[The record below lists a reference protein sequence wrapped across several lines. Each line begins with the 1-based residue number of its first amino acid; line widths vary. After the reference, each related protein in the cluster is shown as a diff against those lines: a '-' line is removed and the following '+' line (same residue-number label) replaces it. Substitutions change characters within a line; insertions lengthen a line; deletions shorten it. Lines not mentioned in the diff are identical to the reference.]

1 MPCYTDYGSG
11 IELVWVRV
19 LLSVGGEMGKHES
32 RVDYENLIR
41 DLAEMY
47 PFDVADVVVVEL
59 VANALDAR
67 ASRISIGYDADNR
80 TLVVEDNGDG
90 MSASQFDDYH
100 NFAAG
105 LKTRGTG
112 IGFAGIGAK
121 ISFNIAD
128 RVITETRSEHFSAG
142 SNWYLHSR
150 KRLLWE
156 DIELTQL
163 KGHGTRVEV
172 RFRMD
177 EAPSYSTTQDLV
189 ALLRR
194 HYLPLL
200 DSQFL
205 AVFERLA
212 HCAYTPALRFV
223 LNGEVIKP
231 GRVTTDFSLDDV
243 KEFYPRRG
251 RKLIGYGLLGVAQK
265 EYPIAPDVCG
275 VLLCTHG
282 KVIKADLF
290 NQFPSNLGPRIFG
303 VVEVPEFV
311 KFVTTA
317 KTDFTRKG
325 KVREFERLYG
335 PIREEFKAWLK
346 EIGAE
351 PAEIAGTDE
360 ARKLERE
367 LKKIVE
373 DIPELA
379 DFFGFRS
386 RKKVLVASD
395 NGDVRAQ
402 SHEGVQETF
411 PVGKGTKG
419 REPGPVDVGEQPGEA
434 LVENAQGPE
443 RARPISRTARR
454 GPRITFAKV
463 PDRMDLAWVEGNSV
477 VVNTGHPCYARAQ
490 SSTRVR
496 RLHSLFAIGSA
507 IQRFLGSESDTPDL
521 MFLDRMMGAW
531 GKK

>member
-1 MPCYTDYGSG
+1 MPCYTDYGSA
-11 IELVWVRV
+11 IELVWVWA
-19 LLSVGGEMGKHES
+19 LLSLGGEMGKHES
-32 RVDYENLIR
+32 SVNYENLIR

-47 PFDVADVVVVEL
+47 PFAVGDVVVVEL
-59 VANALDAR
+59 VANALDAG
-67 ASRISIGYDADNR
+67 ASRISIDYHAHDH
-80 TLVVEDNGDG
+80 TLVVQDNGEG
-90 MSASQFDDYH
+90 MDASQFDEYH

-112 IGFAGIGAK
+112 IGFAGVGAK

-156 DIELTQL
+156 DIEPTQL
-163 KGHGTRVEV
+163 EGHGTRVEV
-172 RFRMD
+172 RFRID
-177 EAPSYSTTQDLV
+177 EVPSYSTTHDLA

-200 DSQFL
+200 DSKFL
-205 AVFERLA
+205 ALYARLGN
-212 HCAYTPALRFV
+212 CAYTPDFRFV
-223 LNGEVIKP
+223 VNGDVIKP

-251 RKLIGYGLLGVAQK
+251 RKLFGYGVLGVAEK

-290 NQFPSNLGPRIFG
+290 NQFPSSLGSRIFG

-335 PIREEFKAWLK
+335 PIREEFKAWLE

-351 PAEIAGTDE
+351 PIEIAGTDE

-379 DFFGFRS
+379 EFFGFRG
-386 RKKVLVASD
+386 RKRVLAGSD
-395 NGDVRAQ
+395 DGDVRALSQ
-402 SHEGVQETF
+402 EGVQETF
-411 PVGKGTKG
+411 PVGKGTRG
-419 REPGPVDVGEQPGEA
+419 REPGPVDVGEQAGEA

-454 GPRITFAKV
+454 GPRIAFAEV
-463 PDRMDLAWVEGNSV
+463 PDRMDLAWVEGNRV
-477 VVNTGHPCYARAQ
+477 VVNTGHPCYARERSNA
-490 SSTRVR
+490 RAR
-496 RLHSLFAIGSA
+496 RLHCLFAIGSA

-521 MFLDRMMGAW
+521 MFVDRMMGAW
-531 GKK
+531 GRK